1 MKNNKAFKSIME
13 GLSESLEY
21 TKGNTT
27 KARRMKLI
35 DADEVLK
42 EIKEYED
49 GCKMLLLDEDPRVIK
64 QHIMFAPTVDPW
76 HYPSEGEDI
85 YNADLDWGITYFLCQ
100 MKDGKLAI
108 AFGSCDEGCE
118 GNVSRNIDFCGENFD
133 VLDTDDI
140 YAWQYIEPP
149 KEEVNG

>member
-21 TKGNTT
+21 TKGNIT

-64 QHIMFAPTVDPW
+64 QHIMFAPTVDLW
-76 HYPSEGEDI
+76 KYPSKGEIPDK
-85 YNADLDWGITYFLCQ
+85 DWSKHPL
-100 MKDGKLAI
+100 
-108 AFGSCDEGCE
+108 
-118 GNVSRNIDFCGENFD
+118 NVSEECFVLTKRGIGTIARWDNDYRTWFENQPHLPVPD
-133 VLDTDDI
+133 VI
-140 YAWQYIEPP
+140 AWQYFEPP